1 MIIYCDLSSK
11 PEKKD
16 KGSKIACNIWLNF
29 NRGISPKLGSYS
41 VVRFTMY
48 FRRIFVESMKTIH
61 FWKAYGIGNQKNNVS
76 ICPES
81 NMAAILH
88 STKWPPWN
96 RVYGNISARY

>member
-1 MIIYCDLSSK
+1 MIIAFRENNRPLF
-11 PEKKD
+11 E
-16 KGSKIACNIWLNF
+16 NI
-29 NRGISPKLGSYS
+29 
-41 VVRFTMY
+41 VRFTMY

-88 STKWPPWN
+88 STKWPP
-96 RVYGNISARY
+96 